1 MPEHL
6 LQVVAVGSAACRP
19 DHQARQDHRALP
31 VDLVRQAHR
40 GPPAHPDR
48 LAASGSC
55 SGAALRVPCLAARS
69 RRAVTVAPQPEA
81 VAAEEV
87 APEAV
92 ASSPQAGAGAAAMR
106 EAAAVAIPGATA
118 RPLPE
123 VRLLAAMAV
132 ARSEEA
138 AEAELLAA
146 P

>member
-1 MPEHL
+1 VTAAPRPEAAA
-6 LQVVAVGSAACRP
+6 VVE
-19 DHQARQDHRALP
+19 
-31 VDLVRQAHR
+31 
-40 GPPAHPDR
+40 
-48 LAASGSC
+48 
-55 SGAALRVPCLAARS
+55 
-69 RRAVTVAPQPEA
+69 APEAPEA
-81 VAAEEV
+81 VAV
-87 APEAV
+87 KPV

-106 EAAAVAIPGATA
+106 EVAVAIPGATA